1 MKELFV
7 SYASYN
13 SWANGL
19 LLPLI
24 VSLSSEQQK
33 QEAKSSFSSLYATVL
48 HMLDAESMWWQRLK
62 LQENIVR
69 PSDSFAGGMNDLSA
83 ALQKMDKC
91 WQDWILQASEPMLQH
106 QFIYQNTKR
115 ESFKQP
121 IWQMLQHLFN
131 HNTYHRGQLVTL
143 LRQVGVDKI
152 PGTDYILWCR
162 K

>member
-1 MKELFV
+1 MKELLV

-19 LLPLI
+19 LLP
-24 VSLSSEQQK
+24 VTASLSPEQQWK
-33 QEAKSSFSSLYATVL
+33 KIDSSFSSLHATIL
-48 HMLDAESMWWQRLK
+48 HLLDAESIWWQRIK
-62 LQENIVR
+62 LQEGIVR
-69 PSDSFAGGMNDLSA
+69 PSDSFTGDMGELAA
-83 ALQKMDKC
+83 ALQKMDKQ
-91 WQDWILQASEPMLQH
+91 WHDWIVQASEPMLQH

-131 HNTYHRGQLVTL
+131 HNTYHRGQLVTM
-143 LRQVGVDKI
+143 LRQVGVEKI